1 MVLEKDFFVCLVLV
15 IMLHFVLMLFSQLSF
30 RNIKYFEISIA
41 RFLILELGHEVSVNY
56 PTLPAK
62 INQSSL
68 ETLTWLKFTDS
79 FSSGDFFFLPQTRLY
94 FFYFIFKLY
103 KIVLVLPN
111 IKMNPP
117 QVYMCSPS

>member
-15 IMLHFVLMLFSQLSF
+15 IMLHFVLMLFSQLPF

-41 RFLILELGHEVSVNY
+41 RFLILELGHEISVNY

-68 ETLTWLKFTDS
+68 ETLTWLKFMDS
-79 FSSGDFFFLPQTRLY
+79 FSSGDFSHNCKASVKAFGRLSHNSLLAN
-94 FFYFIFKLY
+94 I
-103 KIVLVLPN
+103 LV
-111 IKMNPP
+111 K
-117 QVYMCSPS
+117 

>member
-30 RNIKYFEISIA
+30 RNIKYFEILIA
-41 RFLILELGHEVSVNY
+41 RFLILELGHEISVNY
-56 PTLPAK
+56 PILPAK

-79 FSSGDFFFLPQTRLY
+79 FSSGDFSHNCKASVKAFGRLSHNSLLAS
-94 FFYFIFKLY
+94 I
-103 KIVLVLPN
+103 LV
-111 IKMNPP
+111 K
-117 QVYMCSPS
+117 